1 MIINLYA
8 LIIMAFNQQ
17 DTECMALALKLSR
30 LGRGS
35 VGANPMVGCVITR
48 DNKIIAQDYHR
59 QYGKGHA
66 EINALDQINHKADNC
81 NVYVTLEPCSHQG
94 KTPPCVK
101 ALINANVAKVFVATL
116 DSNPEVS
123 GSGVKLLRDSG
134 IEVEVGLLEKSAL
147 EINRGFL
154 KRMKTDL
161 PFVTSK
167 IAMSLD
173 GRVAM
178 RNGQS
183 KWITS
188 DASRNDVQILRS
200 QNQAILTGSG
210 TILNDNPMLTIRNE
224 ELNSKPLRVVI
235 DSNNQITDKSLNIFS
250 NDSETL
256 ILNESN
262 SKVLE
267 NGKLDLKSA
276 LIYIGSLGINNLL
289 LEAGSGLNGAMMD
302 AGLIDEFIIYTAPI
316 ILGSDAQPMMQIPLK
331 EMSEKISLNIIELTQ
346 VSNDIKIRA
355 IPL

>member
-1 MIINLYA
+1 
-8 LIIMAFNQQ
+8 MAFNQQ

-116 DSNPEVS
+116 DSNLEVS

-134 IEVEVGLLEKSAL
+134 IEVEVGLLEKAAL

-188 DASRNDVQILRS
+188 AASRKDVQILRS

-267 NGKLDLKSA
+267 NGRLNLKSA

-289 LEAGSGLNGAMMD
+289 LEAGSGLNGAMME

>member
-1 MIINLYA
+1 
-8 LIIMAFNQQ
+8 MAFNQQ

-48 DNKIIAQDYHR
+48 ANKIIAQDYHR

-66 EINALDQINHKADNC
+66 EINALDQFNHKANNC

-116 DSNPEVS
+116 DSNLEVS

-210 TILNDNPMLTIRNE
+210 TILNDNPMLTIRNQ
-224 ELNSKPLRVVI
+224 ELNSKPLRIVI

>member
-1 MIINLYA
+1 
-8 LIIMAFNQQ
+8 MAFNQQ

-210 TILNDNPMLTIRNE
+210 TILNDNPMLTIRNQ

>member
-1 MIINLYA
+1 
-8 LIIMAFNQQ
+8 MAFNQQ
-17 DTECMALALKLSR
+17 DTECMALALKLSK

-48 DNKIIAQDYHR
+48 DDNIIAQDYHR
-59 QYGKGHA
+59 QYGESHA
-66 EINALDQINHKADNC
+66 EVNALDQINHKAHDC

-101 ALINANVAKVFVATL
+101 ALINANVSKVFVATL

-123 GSGVKLLRDSG
+123 GSGVRLLRDSG
-134 IEVEVGLLEKSAL
+134 IEVEVGLLENAAL
-147 EINRGFL
+147 EVNRGFF
-154 KRMKTDL
+154 KRMKTGL

-178 RNGQS
+178 KNGQS

-188 DASRNDVQILRS
+188 DASRNDVQKLRS

-210 TILNDNPMLTIRNE
+210 TILNDNPMLTVRNPK
-224 ELNSKPLRVVI
+224 LNSNPLRVVI

-262 SKVLE
+262 TKILE
-267 NGKLDLKSA
+267 NGKLDLESA
-276 LIYIGSLGINNLL
+276 LVTIGSLGINNIL

-302 AGLIDEFIIYTAPI
+302 AGLIDEFVIYTAPI

-331 EMSEKISLNIIELTQ
+331 EMSEKISLKIIELTH
-346 VSNDIKIRA
+346 VADDIKIRA
-355 IPL
+355 VPL

>member
-1 MIINLYA
+1 
-8 LIIMAFNQQ
+8 MAFNQQ
-17 DTECMALALKLSR
+17 DTECMALALKLSK

-48 DNKIIAQDYHR
+48 DDNIIAQDYHR
-59 QYGKGHA
+59 QYGESHA
-66 EINALDQINHKADNC
+66 EVNALDQINHKAHNC

-94 KTPPCVK
+94 KTPPCIK
-101 ALINANVAKVFVATL
+101 ALINANVSKVFIATL

-123 GSGVKLLRDSG
+123 GSGVRLLRDSG
-134 IEVEVGLLEKSAL
+134 IEVEVGLLENAAL
-147 EINRGFL
+147 EVNRGFF
-154 KRMKTDL
+154 KRMKTGL

-178 RNGQS
+178 KNGQS

-188 DASRNDVQILRS
+188 DASRNDVQKLRS

-210 TILNDNPMLTIRNE
+210 TILNDNPMLTVRNPK
-224 ELNSKPLRVVI
+224 LNSNPLRVVI

-256 ILNESN
+256 ILNQSN
-262 SKVLE
+262 TKILD
-267 NGKLDLKSA
+267 NGKLDLESA
-276 LIYIGSLGINNLL
+276 LVTIGSLGINNIL

-302 AGLIDEFIIYTAPI
+302 AGLIDEFVIYTAPI

-331 EMSEKISLNIIELTQ
+331 EMSEKISLKIIELTQ
-346 VSNDIKIRA
+346 VADDIKIRA
-355 IPL
+355 VPL

>member
-17 DTECMALALKLSR
+17 DTECMALALKLSK
-30 LGRGS
+30 LGRER

-48 DNKIIAQDYHR
+48 DNNIIAQDYHR

-66 EINALDQINHKADNC
+66 EINALDQINHKADKC

-123 GSGVKLLRDSG
+123 GTGVKLLRDSG

-178 RNGQS
+178 KNGQS

-210 TILNDNPMLTIRNE
+210 TILNDNPMLTVRNQ

-235 DSNNQITDKSLNIFS
+235 DSNNQIKDKSLNIFS

-262 SKVLE
+262 SKILE
-267 NGKLDLKSA
+267 NGKLDLESA

-302 AGLIDEFIIYTAPI
+302 ASLIDEFIIYTAPI

-346 VSNDIKIRA
+346 VSDDIKIRA

>member
-1 MIINLYA
+1 
-8 LIIMAFNQQ
+8 MAFNQQ

-35 VGANPMVGCVITR
+35 ARANPMVGCVITR

-134 IEVEVGLLEKSAL
+134 IEVEVGLLEKAAL

-210 TILNDNPMLTIRNE
+210 TILNDNPMLTIRNQ